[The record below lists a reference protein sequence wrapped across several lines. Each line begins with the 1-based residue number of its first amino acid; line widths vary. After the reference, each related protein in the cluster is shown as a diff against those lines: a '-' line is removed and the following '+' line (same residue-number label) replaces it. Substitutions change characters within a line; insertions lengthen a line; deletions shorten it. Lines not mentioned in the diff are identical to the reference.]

1 MKGAFVRREV
11 GQVRDDDVD
20 EARDGLEEV
29 AFAYENA
36 IGHARTCC
44 IACRSEHGRAD
55 GDDHQ
60 AGAQVEPRIEPV
72 GDDPP

>member
-1 MKGAFVRREV
+1 MRREV

-44 IACRSEHGRAD
+44 IACRGETVAPTATTIKPALRSSHG
-55 GDDHQ
+55 
-60 AGAQVEPRIEPV
+60 
-72 GDDPP
+72 